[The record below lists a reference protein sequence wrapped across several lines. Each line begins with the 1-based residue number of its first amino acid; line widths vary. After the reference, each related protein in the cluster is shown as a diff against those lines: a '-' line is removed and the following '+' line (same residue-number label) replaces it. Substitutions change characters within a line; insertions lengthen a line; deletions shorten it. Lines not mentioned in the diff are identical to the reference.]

1 MAPAPILAQLPPVVF
16 GTSCL
21 GNLYEVVPDET
32 KAAICRNW
40 LTAAPGRLVA
50 LDTAGKYGAG
60 LALEVMGRHL
70 RAHGIAPGDVLI
82 SNKLGWYRTPLRG
95 PEPTFEQGVWFGLEH
110 DAEQRISR
118 AGILACWEQGGE
130 LLGGYTPQLVS
141 VHDPDEYLGAAHSP
155 ADRARR
161 LDDIREAYQA
171 LFELKATGQTQAVG
185 IGTKDWT
192 VIRELAG
199 EIDFDWVML
208 ACSLTV
214 YHHPPELV
222 AFLREL
228 EAKSVVV
235 INSAVFHAGFLTG
248 GRYFDYRLP
257 IEDDPR
263 DARLFRWRER
273 FFALCREHN
282 VAPAAACVRFGFA
295 APAVRAVALNTAKPE
310 RVAENAALAAARVPD
325 AFWAA
330 LRAADLIRADYP
342 LLRQEAWPQA
352 NAPATEG

>member
-40 LTAAPGRLVA
+40 FTAAPGPVA

-60 LALEVMGRHL
+60 LALEVMGRQL
-70 RAHGIAPGDVLI
+70 RAQGIAPDDVLI

-95 PEPTFEQGVWFGLEH
+95 REPTFEQGVWFGLDH

-118 AGILACWEQGGE
+118 SGILACWQQGGE

-141 VHDPDEYLGAAHSP
+141 VHDPDEYLRAAHSP

-171 LFELKATGQTQAVG
+171 LFELKAAGQTQAVG
-185 IGTKDWT
+185 IGAKDWT

-199 EIDFDWVML
+199 EIPFDWVML

-214 YHHPPELV
+214 YHHPPELMS
-222 AFLREL
+222 FLGEL
-228 EAKSVVV
+228 EARSVGV

-248 GRYFDYRLP
+248 GRHFDYRVP
-257 IEDDPR
+257 SREDPA
-263 DARLFRWRER
+263 DAPLFAWRER

-282 VAPAAACVRFGFA
+282 VSPAAACVRFGFA
-295 APAVRAVALNTAKPE
+295 APAVRAVALNTARPE
-310 RVAENAALAAARVPD
+310 RVAENASLAQATVPP
-325 AFWAA
+325 AFWGA
-330 LRAADLIRADYP
+330 LQEQGLIRPDFP
-342 LLRQEAWPQA
+342 LPV
-352 NAPATEG
+352 